1 MCNLTYV
8 TAQRNVHHIQRP
20 QLRQHIFELNF
31 QVNNLQASL
40 FKSDSNGNEK
50 PLGDVT
56 FDHFAL
62 AFTMAKYDMNVDV
75 NLRYQSIS
83 LDLCHGPY

>member
-1 MCNLTYV
+1 MYY
-8 TAQRNVHHIQRP
+8 IQWP

-31 QVNNLQASL
+31 QVDSLQASL
-40 FKSDSNGNEK
+40 SKSDGNGNEK

-62 AFTMAKYDMNVDV
+62 AFAMAKYDMNVDV
-75 NLRYQSIS
+75 NLRYFGLLLELWLSIIMA
-83 LDLCHGPY
+83 